1 MTSTS
6 SARAEQAGAASAA
19 AEPTAAEPTAAEPTA
34 AEPGAAEPGAA
45 EPALAAASAVRRGVI
60 GIGRRLRSERGAGL
74 TGLELSVLG
83 HLYRRGAT
91 SPGDLA
97 GLERVQPQSLT
108 RTLTRL
114 ESNGFAGR
122 TPDPADG
129 RRSLLELTA
138 AGHETLRAEMAQR
151 DAWLAAAMAEQLTTT
166 EIELLRLA
174 GDMLDRLAGSPIA
187 APAPAAPHLAVGV

>member
-1 MTSTS
+1 MPSIS
-6 SARAEQAGAASAA
+6 PARAEHAKAASAASGPVAAEPAASGLAAAEPAA
-19 AEPTAAEPTAAEPTA
+19 AEPTAAES
-34 AEPGAAEPGAA
+34 
-45 EPALAAASAVRRGVI
+45 ALSAASAVRRGVI
-60 GIGRRLRSERGAGL
+60 GIGRRLRTERGAGL

-97 GLERVQPQSLT
+97 DLERVQPQSLT

-114 ESNGFAGR
+114 ESSGFAGR

-129 RRSLLELTA
+129 RRALLELTA

-151 DAWLAAAMAEQLTTT
+151 DAWLAAAMAGQLTTT

-174 GDMLDRLAGSPIA
+174 GDMLDRLATRP
-187 APAPAAPHLAVGV
+187 